1 MSGVDRMSQGSG
13 AFQDGGEVDMKGYK
27 ARLLGLTASVA
38 LASTIAAAQAE
49 GVSGGA
55 VKIGILN
62 DMASGYSDT
71 VGEGLYQTVL
81 WAVEDFGG
89 KVNGAPVE
97 VLNADTQLKAD
108 IASTTA
114 RRWIDEDKVDVLI
127 GGSGSPISLAA
138 MEVGKEKGVAV
149 LNTGGLSSDLS
160 GKYCSDIATHWSLD
174 TYAAARG
181 GAKAGIAA
189 GAKKWFFVTAD
200 YSFGDALQRDTEAE
214 LARRGGQEVV
224 GSARAPLGTTD
235 FSSFLLQA
243 QGSGADTVAFANAG
257 NDTMNSLKQA
267 SEFGLAAGG
276 QKLIGL
282 VTSITDTYA
291 LGLDVAKGLL
301 VTESFYWDRDD
312 DTRAYARRFEKKFG
326 RMPTQSHAVAYSAVT
341 HYLKAA
347 AAANSDDG
355 KTVTAQMKKMPVKD
369 FFAIDGKLRE
379 DGRLIPS
386 YIYLLQAKAPSE
398 SKEPWDLYTIVEKLP
413 GDEAYRPLSESAC
426 PLVK

>member
-1 MSGVDRMSQGSG
+1 MKTFAAKAMGCTAFVVLAATAG
-13 AFQDGGEVDMKGYK
+13 AASAQD
-27 ARLLGLTASVA
+27 SF
-38 LASTIAAAQAE
+38 
-49 GVSGGA
+49 SGGA
-55 VKIGILN
+55 IKIGILN

-71 VGEGLYQTVL
+71 VGEGLFQTVK

-89 KVNGAPVE
+89 KVKGHPVE

-127 GGSGSPISLAA
+127 SGSGSPIALAA
-138 MEVGKEKGVAV
+138 MEVGKEKGAAV

-160 GKYCSDIATHWSLD
+160 SKFCNEIATHWSLD
-174 TYAAARG
+174 TYAAAKG
-181 GAKAGIAA
+181 AAKAGIAM

-200 YSFGDALQRDTEAE
+200 YSFGEALQRDTEAE
-214 LARRGGQEVV
+214 LKRAGGQEVV
-224 GSARAPLGTTD
+224 GSVRAPLGTTD

-267 SEFGLAAGG
+267 NEFGLAAGG

-312 DTRAYARRFEKKFG
+312 DTRAYAKRFEEKFG
-326 RMPTQSHAVAYSAVT
+326 RMPTQSQAVAYSAVT
-341 HYLKAA
+341 HYLRAA
-347 AAANSDDG
+347 EAAGSDDG

-369 FFAIDGKLRE
+369 FFAIDGKVRA

-386 YIYLLQAKAPSE
+386 YIYLLQAKKLEE
-398 SKEPWDLYTIVEKLP
+398 SKGGWDLYTIVEKLP
-413 GDEAYRPLSESAC
+413 GDQAYRPVEESAC
-426 PLVK
+426 PLLKG

>member
-1 MSGVDRMSQGSG
+1 
-13 AFQDGGEVDMKGYK
+13 MKTFIPK
-27 ARLLGLTASVA
+27 ALGCTALISLGLGTSIA
-38 LASTIAAAQAE
+38 LAQDSYSNGSI
-49 GVSGGA
+49 
-55 VKIGILN
+55 KIGILN

-71 VGEGLYQTVL
+71 VGEGLLQTVK

-89 KVNGAPVE
+89 KVKGVPIE

-114 RRWIDEDKVDVLI
+114 RRWIDEDNVDVLV

-138 MEVGKEKGVAV
+138 MEVGKEKGAAV

-160 GKYCSDIATHWSLD
+160 GKFCNEVSTHWSID

-181 GAKAGIAA
+181 GAKAGMAA
-189 GAKKWFFVTAD
+189 GAKKWYFVTAD
-200 YSFGDALQRDTEAE
+200 YSFGEALQRDTEAE
-214 LARRGGQEVV
+214 LKRAGGNEVV
-224 GSARAPLGTTD
+224 GSVRAPLGTTD

-267 SEFGLAAGG
+267 NEFGLAASG

-282 VTSITDTYA
+282 VTSITDTFA
-291 LGLDVAKGLL
+291 LGLDVAQGLL

-312 DTRAYARRFEKKFG
+312 ASRAYARRFEEKFG

-341 HYLKAA
+341 HYLRAA
-347 AAANSDDG
+347 EAAGTDDG

-369 FFAIDGKLRE
+369 FFAIDGKVRE
-379 DGRLIPS
+379 DGRMIPS
-386 YIYLLQAKAPSE
+386 FIYLLQAKKPE
-398 SKEPWDLYTIVEKLP
+398 DSKEPWDLYTIMEKLP
-413 GDEAYRPLSESAC
+413 GDQAYRPLEDSAC
-426 PLVK
+426 PLVTKG

>member
-1 MSGVDRMSQGSG
+1 M
-13 AFQDGGEVDMKGYK
+13 
-27 ARLLGLTASVA
+27 TSVA
-38 LASTIAAAQAE
+38 LASTLAAAQAE
-49 GVSGGA
+49 DSISGGV

-62 DMASGYSDT
+62 DMASAYSDT

-89 KVNGAPVE
+89 KVNGAPIE

-108 IASTTA
+108 VASTTA

-127 GGSGSPISLAA
+127 AGSGSPISLAA

-160 GKYCSDIATHWSLD
+160 GKFCSEIATHWSLD

-181 GAKAGIAA
+181 GAKAGVAA
-189 GAKKWFFVTAD
+189 GAKKWFFVAAD
-200 YSFGDALQRDTEAE
+200 YSFGEALQRDTQAE
-214 LARRGGQEVV
+214 LARLGGQEIV
-224 GSARAPLGTTD
+224 GSVKAPLGTTD

-267 SEFGLAAGG
+267 NEFGLAAGG

-282 VTSITDTYA
+282 VTSITDTFA
-291 LGLDVAKGLL
+291 LGLDVAQGLL

-312 DTRAYARRFEKKFG
+312 ASREFGRRFEAKFG

-341 HYLKAA
+341 HYLQAVAA
-347 AAANSDDG
+347 AGSDDG
-355 KTVTAQMKKMPVKD
+355 KTATEKMKEMPVRD
-369 FFAIDGKLRE
+369 FFAIDGKVRK

-386 YIYLLQAKAPSE
+386 YIYLLQAKTPAE
-398 SKEPWDLYTIVEKLP
+398 SKEPWDLYKIVEKLP
-413 GDEAYRPLSESAC
+413 GDQAYRPVEESAC
-426 PLVK
+426 PLLK

>member
-1 MSGVDRMSQGSG
+1 
-13 AFQDGGEVDMKGYK
+13 MKGYK

-38 LASTIAAAQAE
+38 LASTIVAAQAE
-49 GVSGGA
+49 GISGQV

-89 KVNGAPVE
+89 KVNGAPIE

-341 HYLKAA
+341 HYLQAV

-355 KTVTAQMKKMPVKD
+355 KTVTAQMKTMPVKD

>member
-38 LASTIAAAQAE
+38 LASTVAAAQAE
-49 GVSGGA
+49 GLSGGV

-89 KVNGAPVE
+89 KVVGAPVE

-301 VTESFYWDRDD
+301 VTESLYWDRDD

-355 KTVTAQMKKMPVKD
+355 KTVTAQMKTMPVKD

-386 YIYLLQAKAPSE
+386 YIYLLQAKAPTE

-413 GDEAYRPLSESAC
+413 GDEAYRPLTESAC

>member
-38 LASTIAAAQAE
+38 LASTIVAAQAE
-49 GVSGGA
+49 GISGQV

-341 HYLKAA
+341 HYLQAV

-355 KTVTAQMKKMPVKD
+355 KTVTAQMKTMPVKD